1 MTDREAI
8 VKLEEFFEWLGGI
21 SECTSCDD
29 SIAVALSALKEREE
43 RARGCEFCNGGKT
56 LYQHTVTTKLYMNT
70 FGKAR
75 TLVTECTPCPP
86 YAKCCLK
93 GDSCNS
99 AFLINYCPECGRPLK
114 GSGHD

>member
-43 RARGCEFCNGGKT
+43 RRKGCEFCRNKDDDSLWEPGGAHDFR
-56 LYQHTVTTKLYMNT
+56 LYQDGIFYYDQEFGWEGTTIR
-70 FGKAR
+70 F
-75 TLVTECTPCPP
+75 CPW
-86 YAKCCLK
+86 
-93 GDSCNS
+93 
-99 AFLINYCPECGRPLK
+99 CGRVLK
-114 GSGHD
+114 KAMPGEEV